1 MIDSVDV
8 RKGRSAYM
16 VMITKDWRQTSN
28 QSSGGGSNQQLY
40 SAKLIRKIS
49 CLIVSN

>member
-1 MIDSVDV
+1 MELGSIKAYFKMIDSVDV

-28 QSSGGGSNQQLY
+28 QSSGG
-40 SAKLIRKIS
+40 AIS
-49 CLIVSN
+49 SSTLLN